1 MFAPNQD
8 GDGVKVQKVI
18 VVQSNGLAE
27 KQVGKQ
33 VGAQLVKGRKVQ
45 LLFS

>member
-27 KQVGKQ
+27 KQVG
-33 VGAQLVKGRKVQ
+33 AQLVKGRKVQ